1 MHSPEYK
8 SYIAL
13 KNLRITMMPAEI
25 WNIEMCVDSGAESSS
40 ASAKG
45 LLNGEFDEEG

>member
-1 MHSPEYK
+1 MYSPEYK

-25 WNIEMCVDSGAESSS
+25 WNTEMCVDFGAESSS
-40 ASAKG
+40 ASMKG
-45 LLNGEFDEEG
+45 LLNGEFNEEG